1 MNQVDQIFEK
11 SRSKE
16 DFVAGYTQYL
26 AKLLVN
32 LNADQISRFIDELML
47 ARNNGKNIFF
57 IGNGG
62 SAATASHFA
71 NDLLAGMRLRKEDKP
86 FKAIALTDNNAL
98 MTALGNDE
106 GYDQIFAKQLDVLME
121 PGDLVIAIS
130 ASGNS
135 PNLIKAIDLAR
146 SRGNTVVGLVGF
158 DGGQMKQICNSVV
171 HVQTAKGEYGPVED
185 IHMVLDHLVTGY
197 LYRAVRA
204 AKPVVTFPE
213 MAPTSLS
220 IN

>member
-11 SRSKE
+11 SQSKE

-32 LNADQISRFIDELML
+32 LDADQIARFIDELML
-47 ARNNGKNIFF
+47 ARNTGKNIFF

-106 GYDQIFAKQLDVLME
+106 GYDQIFAKQLEVLME
-121 PGDLVIAIS
+121 PGDLVVAIS

-135 PNLIKAIDLAR
+135 PNLIKAIELAN

-158 DGGQMKQICNSVV
+158 DGGKMKQICSAIV

-204 AKPVVTFPE
+204 AKPVVAFPE
-213 MAPTSLS
+213 IAPSNLS